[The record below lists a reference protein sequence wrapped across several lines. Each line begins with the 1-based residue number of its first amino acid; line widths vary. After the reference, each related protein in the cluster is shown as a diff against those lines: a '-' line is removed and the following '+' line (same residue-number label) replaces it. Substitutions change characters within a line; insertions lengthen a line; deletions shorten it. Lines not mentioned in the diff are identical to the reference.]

1 MARTRATAVSAM
13 VLSLGLTGI
22 GAAPFVVQSA
32 SASVVAY
39 DPNVDPCDTDQ
50 ACESTPEVTVTV
62 TTTLP
67 TPEEEPETTI
77 TRTVTK
83 SPPATK
89 TARPTPK
96 KSTTSTAP
104 TPPPSTATQNP
115 LPVEP
120 PQTSAEPPS
129 IPQATE
135 PTEEESVVMPSV
147 AGTDP
152 PSQAPT
158 TPTATPQDTTTSESV
173 QLEVRAATPEFDQAE
188 MAQKLSIPALV
199 MVLLVLFAVLI
210 FEGRLRR
217 MAHAAAVRRAGPP
230 RPDLGAPGYPTVPGY
245 PPGGPGHPAGGYPA
259 GAGYPAG
266 PGGYAAGPG
275 YPTGAPGYPTAPAGY
290 PAGPGYASTGMPPGY
305 PATTAYAPILSFV
318 PVQAYPGGPVQYGAV
333 YPDPATYEE
342 SGLPVLPPPGQTGPD
357 PAPEPVVLHPDDYSN
372 EPVREEPQATY
383 RAPFEPAVPPE
394 QPPAD
399 IPAGGAAPYAG
410 PPEHPASPATGA
422 ETGDA
427 TLIDYLPG
435 QEPDGGRHRRTR

>member
-22 GAAPFVVQSA
+22 GAAPFVIQSA

-39 DPNVDPCDTDQ
+39 DPVVDPCDPDQ
-50 ACESTPEVTVTV
+50 ACESTPEVTITV

-77 TRTVTK
+77 TRTITK
-83 SPPATK
+83 SPPTSKSAK
-89 TARPTPK
+89 PTPK
-96 KSTTSTAP
+96 KSTTSAAP
-104 TPPPSTATQNP
+104 TPPPSTPTQDN
-115 LPVEP
+115 LPPVQQSETSVEP
-120 PQTSAEPPS
+120 PSLSTSS
-129 IPQATE
+129 E
-135 PTEEESVVMPSV
+135 PTEESVELPSV
-147 AGTDP
+147 AGTDTP
-152 PSQAPT
+152 TTAPT
-158 TPTATPQDTTTSESV
+158 TPTPQDTATSESV

-188 MAQKLSIPALV
+188 MTRKLSVPALI

-230 RPDLGAPGYPTVPGY
+230 RPEVGGHGYPTGPGYPSGPGY
-245 PPGGPGHPAGGYPA
+245 P
-259 GAGYPAG
+259 

-275 YPTGAPGYPTAPAGY
+275 YPPGPGGYPTGPGGPGYPTAPAGY
-290 PAGPGYASTGMPPGY
+290 PAGPGYAATGMPPGY

-333 YPDPATYEE
+333 YQDPSTYEE
-342 SGLPVLPPPGQTGPD
+342 SGLPVLPPPGQTGPA

-372 EPVREEPQATY
+372 EPVREEPQETY

-394 QPPAD
+394 QPPVD
-399 IPAGGAAPYAG
+399 IPAGGAGPYAGPYPG
-410 PPEHPASPATGA
+410 PPEHPASPAAGA

-435 QEPDGGRHRRTR
+435 QEPDGGKHRRTR

>member
-77 TRTVTK
+77 TRTITK

-96 KSTTSTAP
+96 KSTTSAAP
-104 TPPPSTATQNP
+104 TPPPSTPTQN
-115 LPVEP
+115 LPPVQP
-120 PQTSAEPPS
+120 PETTAEPPS
-129 IPQATE
+129 VPQATE
-135 PTEEESVVMPSV
+135 PAEPTEEQSVQLPSV
-147 AGTDP
+147 AGTDTP
-152 PSQAPT
+152 PQPQ
-158 TPTATPQDTTTSESV
+158 PTATPQDTTTSESV

-217 MAHAAAVRRAGPP
+217 MAHAAAVRRAGPL
-230 RPDLGAPGYPTVPGY
+230 RPDLGGPGHPAGH
-245 PPGGPGHPAGGYPA
+245 GHPAGGYPA
-259 GAGYPAG
+259 GAGYPTAPGGYPAGAGYPTG

-275 YPTGAPGYPTAPAGY
+275 YPPGPGGPGYPTAPAGY

-372 EPVREEPQATY
+372 EPVREEPQGTH
-383 RAPFEPAVPPE
+383 RGLFEPAVPPE
-394 QPPAD
+394 QPEGPA
-399 IPAGGAAPYAG
+399 
-410 PPEHPASPATGA
+410 
-422 ETGDA
+422 TGDA
-427 TLIDYLPG
+427 TLIDHLPG
-435 QEPDGGRHRRTR
+435 QEPDGGRHRRAD